1 MFDFPVN
8 FTHAHCMADK
18 QKWWQQMRNL
28 DILILVMN
36 VSKED
41 KVRYLA
47 KLTLSTGQQ
56 LLNDLILHSNWS
68 DNVSLLP
75 PEYI

>member
-1 MFDFPVN
+1 
-8 FTHAHCMADK
+8 
-18 QKWWQQMRNL
+18 MRNL

-36 VSKED
+36 VSEED

-47 KLTLSTGQQ
+47 KLTLSTGEQ